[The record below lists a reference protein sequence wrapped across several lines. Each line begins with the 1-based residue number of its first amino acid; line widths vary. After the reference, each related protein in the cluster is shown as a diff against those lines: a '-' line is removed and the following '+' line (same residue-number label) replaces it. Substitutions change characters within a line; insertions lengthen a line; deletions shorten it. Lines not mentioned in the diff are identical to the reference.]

1 MKIDSATNFIKR
13 ASIHKIH
20 EKYTGANF
28 VYTETKKEEALNAWQ
43 RFKLWLAKIFKELFN
58 FDTPDGSKKAVNV
71 FLKIFGFIVI
81 IFVLFKII
89 SAYVNN
95 DGNWVF
101 GRKSDKIN
109 INATNIESNIHQA
122 DFNVLIEESLLK
134 NDYRSAIRYYYLLS
148 LKKLSEK
155 EIIDWDSEKTNYDYY
170 QEIKDEKV
178 KKQFQYISYIY
189 DYCWYGEFNIEKQ
202 EFETSKKAFDK
213 LFDLV

>member
-1 MKIDSATNFIKR
+1 LKIDSATNFIKR

-43 RFKLWLAKIFKELFN
+43 RFKLWLDEIFKELFN

>member
-43 RFKLWLAKIFKELFN
+43 RFKLWLAEIFKELFN